1 MMKTKKWFIL
11 LLGISLSCWFTFA
24 AAQTPLGQT
33 LQINTRFRSIIGKP
47 TWLLIIRDIDTGIVL
62 PYLFDIRNN
71 QDFWVAF
78 TFARDYRVTVSE
90 LKFGPFAVIHNFCH
104 LEDGILSGKSM
115 IITLTG
121 DLTPSRQTA
130 KCHVLKYNDS
140 AFPIVTN
147 PY

>member
-1 MMKTKKWFIL
+1 MKTKKWFVL
-11 LLGISLSCWFTFA
+11 LLGISLSCWFSWA
-24 AAQTPLGQT
+24 IAQTPLGQT

-47 TWLLIIRDIDTGIVL
+47 TWLLIIRDIDTGVVV

-78 TFARDYRVTVSE
+78 TFARDYQVTVSE
-90 LKFGPFAVIHNFCH
+90 LKFGPFAVIHNLCH
-104 LEDGILSGKSM
+104 LENSILSGKSM
-115 IITLTG
+115 ILTLTG

-130 KCHVLKYNDS
+130 RCHVLKYNDN